1 MTWILLIA
9 SLIISNS
16 CGVMDDV
23 SQRLVIDTFSS
34 NFTVSGCIPQGWYSS
49 QQNVRMFSVV
59 KDSGNC
65 YVKIKSQG
73 GNTSIG
79 IRTNFDVLAYPLL
92 SWKWRVHKL
101 PKGAVESVRKR
112 SDSAAG
118 VYVIF
123 HGALKLNRIIKY
135 VWSTS
140 LQKGVV
146 TESPFNPNVKIVVL
160 HSGNEVDLIGLW
172 VNEIVNVENDYK
184 RLFGSKPPSIDA
196 VAILSDS
203 DNTKSVAEADY
214 DDFLISAIK

>member
-1 MTWILLIA
+1 MISRSLFVFLITF
-9 SLIISNS
+9 LS
-16 CGVMDDV
+16 CEVFGVVD
-23 SQRLVIDTFSS
+23 QRRLIDTFSEC
-34 NFTVSGCIPQGWYSS
+34 VSANRCIPCGWYSS

-59 KDSGNC
+59 NENGNSF
-65 YVKIKSQG
+65 VKIKSQG

-79 IRTNFDVLAYPLL
+79 IRTGFNAMEYPRL

-101 PKGAVESVRKR
+101 PRGAVENVRKR

-123 HGALKLNRIIKY
+123 HGVLKLNKIIKY

-160 HSGNEVDLIGLW
+160 KSGNEGNLLGQWVDE
-172 VNEIVNVENDYK
+172 VVNVKSDYEK
-184 RLFGSKPPSIDA
+184 LFQSKPPIVEA
-196 VAILSDS
+196 VAILSDA
-203 DNTKSVAEADY
+203 DNTESTAEADY
-214 DDFLISAIK
+214 DDFWISAIK